1 MVEMV
6 GAEEAERVTGNGA
19 HERAERA
26 AAYREQARQAGRARQ
41 KGGPLPIVA
50 VAGRWGKTTVARLL
64 EAMVRRVAPRL
75 ALWTDQGVYVNGRRQ
90 AGELIPWGEALRAL
104 AAGELDLA
112 VQELDATTVNAVG
125 LPPATYALGIV
136 TSFCGNDEGCM
147 ADWRAAGERQ
157 AQLAVARAIHPAGA
171 LVLNADDHAVADE
184 GGATSGSVI
193 YYGATRRNPFIKA
206 HLAAG
211 GRAVCISGGM
221 IVLCEGRRSRPVL
234 PVHDVALSLGGAIV
248 FQVQNALAATAAA
261 WRLGV
266 PVATIAATL
275 RDFTS
280 SATLMPGACNQVQ
293 LAGATVI
300 VDRLSDPYSARAL
313 ARGLRRVKGRHRRV
327 VLLPATGDEGLDP
340 PALTEIGRVM
350 GRSFDLIVIYSPEE
364 AGSWPHGGPELELA
378 ASEAVEATEP
388 TAFLRAGIA
397 LNPVPPVVLTVA
409 GEGAALERVLRLL
422 RPGDLALVLARD
434 VALAL
439 RTVLTYRPVDAVETD
454 ARGEFLP
461 TGGGP
466 V

>member
-1 MVEMV
+1 MVET
-6 GAEEAERVTGNGA
+6 AERAGYGDGA
-19 HERAERA
+19 GASERTERA
-26 AAYREQARQAGRARQ
+26 AAYREQARQAGQAGQ
-41 KGGPLPIVA
+41 TGGPLPIVA

-64 EAMVRRVAPRL
+64 EAMARRVAPRL
-75 ALWTDQGVYVNGRRQ
+75 AVWTDQGVDVNGRRQ
-90 AGELIPWGEALRAL
+90 VGELIPWSEALRAL
-104 AAGELDLA
+104 AAGDLDLA

-136 TSFCGNDEGCM
+136 TSFCGNDESCL
-147 ADWRAAGERQ
+147 ADRRAAGERQ
-157 AQLAVARAIHPAGA
+157 AQLAVARAIHPRGA

-234 PVHDVALSLGGAIV
+234 PVHEVALSLGGAIV

-266 PVATIAATL
+266 PVAAIAAAL

-280 SATLMPGACNQVQ
+280 SPTLMPGACNQVE

-313 ARGLRRVKGRHRRV
+313 ARGLRRVKGRHRRL
-327 VLLPATGDEGLDP
+327 VLLPATGVEHLDSL
-340 PALTEIGRVM
+340 ALTEVGRVM
-350 GRSFDLIVIYSPEE
+350 GRSFDLIVIYSPDE
-364 AGSWPHGGPELELA
+364 AAGWPRERPELEPATPEVGEA
-378 ASEAVEATEP
+378 AEP
-388 TAFLRAGIA
+388 AAFLRAGIA
-397 LNPVPPVVLTVA
+397 LNPVPPVVLTMA
-409 GEGAALERVLRLL
+409 GEG
-422 RPGDLALVLARD
+422 
-434 VALAL
+434 
-439 RTVLTYRPVDAVETD
+439 
-454 ARGEFLP
+454 
-461 TGGGP
+461 
-466 V
+466 